1 MAVDPDFPTLSSPR
15 STNVKQSK
23 ATNGSDANV
32 GRLSAQTSAVP
43 SDTRP
48 SVGGRWSQVEPAQA
62 RGRRV
67 ASRRVISRMYEG
79 QDKEN
84 HVAVEPGWT
93 TVVAEEPR
101 DRPVGLGVG
110 RDMGR
115 DMGNVTHLP
124 DEAIKGKKDKDKK
137 ARRAYLLH
145 GPISRL
151 TFSL

>member
-1 MAVDPDFPTLSSPR
+1 
-15 STNVKQSK
+15 
-23 ATNGSDANV
+23 
-32 GRLSAQTSAVP
+32 
-43 SDTRP
+43 
-48 SVGGRWSQVEPAQA
+48 
-62 RGRRV
+62 
-67 ASRRVISRMYEG
+67 MYEG